1 MNDIRYALRQFRKSP
16 LFTLIAVITLAVG
29 IGASTAIFTLLD
41 QALIRSL
48 PVSHPEQLVRL
59 RYTGESPGHTNNY
72 GGDDK
77 DFFSYPMY
85 RDLRDKN
92 SVFSG
97 LLANDEKYV
106 GVQWNDRSELAEAE
120 LVSGNYFEVLGLQPA
135 LGRLLLPAD
144 DVPNGNPVV
153 VLSFNYWKMKLGSN
167 PDVIGKALLLNAH
180 PFTIVGVVQPG
191 FHSVVAGETPGLFVP
206 ASAKNIITPRWQ
218 DFEDRQSHWIT
229 IVGRLKPGESLQQ
242 AQAGLDPLWHAIRAE
257 ELKQFGYH
265 SERTR
270 RLFLDESHIQLLNSA
285 RGFSPL
291 RDQIGTPLVILMGM
305 VSLLV
310 LMACVNI
317 SSLLLVRAAGR
328 TREMAVRYA
337 MGAGRWQIVRQL
349 LLEGLLL
356 GTVGGALGL
365 LLAPVVGNV
374 LVHTAF
380 TDPMSEIPLSTHPDT
395 RILLFNFAVA
405 FTVSILFSLA
415 PALRFLRPDLV
426 ATLKQQSATAAGS
439 PLRFRRISVG
449 AQIAVSLLLLIGA
462 GLFVRTLK
470 NLRAVDVGFVP
481 DHMVTFD
488 LNPRLAGYQAG
499 QMQALNQRILE
510 NLAALPGV
518 RAVAATDDPDLAGD
532 DETGNVSIAGV
543 KMNEDDQDFEEPSVT
558 PAYFATLKAPLLAGR
573 VFTDQDVLGKAKVAV
588 VNLSVAKRYFG
599 SPQNAIGHS
608 SLVRFRRQIRYPD
621 YRCSGRHETSFGT
634 RPGSHDGVSR
644 HIAESGTERH
654 HLPGANLAA
663 ARGCRDRHTCGHAAN
678 RFQTGAQQFANRGAA
693 DRQQPVERAADC
705 HAVVQLRRNCR
716 LTRGHRPV
724 RCAGVLHG
732 AAHARDRHPDG
743 DGRSALRCGEDG
755 TAGCA
760 MDLRRQYRG
769 GAAAGSGTGAVI
781 ASPTLWSP
789 CRRSRNVVGR
799 NASDRLGGIARS
811 HDSRPPRR
819 IRRTDAGVAYGVE
832 QKTGCTT
839 DSRPAPAG
847 PRLNICRLPRTA
859 SWAELSTAA
868 SADGSVVLRW
878 LFGFS

>member
-48 PVSHPEQLVRL
+48 PVHHPEQLVRL

-72 GGDDK
+72 GGDDL

-106 GVQWNDRSELAEAE
+106 GVQWNDRSELAEGE
-120 LVSGNYFEVLGLQPA
+120 LISGNYFEVLGLQPA

-144 DVPNGNPVV
+144 DMPNGSPVV
-153 VLSFNYWKMKLGSN
+153 VLSFNYWKTKFGSN
-167 PDVIGKALLLNAH
+167 PDVIGKPLLLNAR

-191 FHSVVAGETPGLFVP
+191 FHSVVAGETPGLFIP
-206 ASAKNIITPRWQ
+206 ASAKNIITPRWH

-242 AQAGLDPLWHAIRAE
+242 AQAGLDPLWYAIRAE

-291 RDQIGTPLVILMGM
+291 RDQIGTPLLILMGM

-356 GTVGGALGL
+356 GTIGGALGL
-365 LLAPVVGNV
+365 LLAPAVGSV
-374 LVHTAF
+374 LVRMAF
-380 TDPMSEIPLSTHPDT
+380 TDPISEIPLSTHPDP

-426 ATLKQQSATAAGS
+426 TSLKQQSATAAGS

-470 NLRAVDVGFVP
+470 NLRAVDIGFAA
-481 DHMVTFD
+481 DHMVSFEV
-488 LNPRLAGYQAG
+488 NPRLAGYQAA
-499 QMQALNQRILE
+499 QMPALNQRVLD

-543 KMNEDDQDFEEPSVT
+543 KMSEDDEDFEEPWVT
-558 PAYFATLKAPLLAGR
+558 PTYFATMKVPLLAGR
-573 VFTDQDVLGKAKVAV
+573 VFTGQDLPGKANVAV
-588 VNLSVAKRYFG
+588 INLSVAKRWFG
-599 SPQNAIGHS
+599 TPQDAIGHTLS
-608 SLVRFRRQIRYPD
+608 FGAGGKFDTQIIGVVGDTKHHSVREPVRMTAYRPMLQSPELNGITYLVR
-621 YRCSGRHETSFGT
+621 TW
-634 RPGSHDGVSR
+634 
-644 HIAESGTERH
+644 
-654 HLPGANLAA
+654 
-663 ARGCRDRHTCGHAAN
+663 
-678 RFQTGAQQFANRGAA
+678 
-693 DRQQPVERAADC
+693 QQPVDAEAGIRSAMQQIDSKLALSSLQTEDQQIDNSLSNERLIAMLSSSFGVFAVLLAAIGLYGVLAFSTAQRTREIGIRMAMGAQRSTVVKMVLQDVLWICGVSIAVSLPLAALLGRLLQTQLYGVHAGDPVSLLGGTILIASVALLAAMIPARRAAS
-705 HAVVQLRRNCR
+705 VEPMQ
-716 LTRGHRPV
+716 
-724 RCAGVLHG
+724 
-732 AAHARDRHPDG
+732 
-743 DGRSALRCGEDG
+743 ALRME
-755 TAGCA
+755 
-760 MDLRRQYRG
+760 
-769 GAAAGSGTGAVI
+769 
-781 ASPTLWSP
+781 
-789 CRRSRNVVGR
+789 
-799 NASDRLGGIARS
+799 
-811 HDSRPPRR
+811 
-819 IRRTDAGVAYGVE
+819 
-832 QKTGCTT
+832 
-839 DSRPAPAG
+839 
-847 PRLNICRLPRTA
+847 
-859 SWAELSTAA
+859 
-868 SADGSVVLRW
+868 
-878 LFGFS
+878 